1 VRFDGSDSL
10 PSIFAVTAFAS
21 AAIGAAAL
29 AVSELVAAVA
39 DAPPVIV
46 DRRLASLWFGM
57 SIKPVG
63 WTLPSPW
70 DPIAGDYLA
79 ADGWIR
85 LHTNA
90 PRHRTAALH
99 VLNCIAERSIV
110 AEAVKRWSAE
120 ALETAAV
127 EAGGARRQ
135 CGRSRN
141 GRLIHRGGRSL
152 PSR

>member
-1 VRFDGSDSL
+1 MRFDGSDSL

-90 PRHRTAALH
+90 PRHRTAA
-99 VLNCIAERSIV
+99 C
-110 AEAVKRWSAE
+110 
-120 ALETAAV
+120 
-127 EAGGARRQ
+127 
-135 CGRSRN
+135 
-141 GRLIHRGGRSL
+141 
-152 PSR
+152 

>member
-39 DAPPVIV
+39 NAPPVIV